1 MKDQRIKRPEDRRL
15 VGLIYRFIDLS
26 TYGHCRGEH
35 ALEEG
40 GQEVAPSQE
49 ALTGEAGP
57 TKATTAQGK
66 EAFAAKCR
74 AQQVAD
80 GELKRKKARS
90 ILELLEIQRNEAPRL
105 PIQSPLRWR
114 RRRVCARCTHHR
126 PLSRPI
132 HPRPTRQHQPK
143 NTNPLKALLR
153 NHRRLRRRRRQQPR
167 SRWRPRLSCRP
178 R

>member
-1 MKDQRIKRPEDRRL
+1 MKDQRIKRSEDRRS

-105 PIQSPLRWR
+105 PVQPPLMWR
-114 RRRVCARCTHHR
+114 RRRGCARCTHPR
-126 PLSRPI
+126 PLSRSR
-132 HPRPTRQHQPK
+132 HPRPTWQHQPK
-143 NTNPLKALLR
+143 NTHPLGALLR
-153 NHRRLRRRRRQQPR
+153 SQRQHRRGDDN
-167 SRWRPRLSCRP
+167 
-178 R
+178 